1 MGIDLGAASLH
12 RLLHA
17 MVASLFEDVPGLA
30 SAMVSLPR
38 LEASVL
44 EGASQF
50 TRLVYRGDETTIL
63 GLTESGAVLMDGVD
77 QAVDDPED
85 IEWSIV

>member
-1 MGIDLGAASLH
+1 MV
-12 RLLHA
+12 HA
-17 MVASLFEDVPGLA
+17 MVASLFEDVAGLA

-38 LEASVL
+38 LEASVI

-50 TRLVYRGDETTIL
+50 SRLVYRGRETTIL
-63 GLTESGAVLMDGVD
+63 GLTERGAVLLDGVG